1 MQNHNHNTRHQ
12 RRVQLELQQ
21 QQQQQQQLQQQ
32 RQQHIAMAQ
41 INPEEATL
49 RQLLTTANVPADVID
64 VIVLEGM
71 EEFEACIYFSYKA
84 VCAIALRKS
93 RQPTPVAINTVS
105 CWRIATVALYV
116 QGKL

>member
-1 MQNHNHNTRHQ
+1 
-12 RRVQLELQQ
+12 
-21 QQQQQQQLQQQ
+21 
-32 RQQHIAMAQ
+32 MAQ

-64 VIVLEGM
+64 VIVVEGM
-71 EEFEACIYFSYKA
+71 GEFEACIYFSYKA